1 MELEDGVTKPL
12 TIVFEKLAVWKRGN
26 ITPIFKTRRKKGDYK
41 LVALTLVP
49 GKIMEQILL
58 WSMPRHTE
66 NDDMSQ
72 HGFTNYKSWLSN
84 LAFRSTRA
92 ILFLFSTFVRPHL
105 MSWSLQHKVVRTCW
119 RRSREVP

>member
-72 HGFTNYKSWLSN
+72 HGFTNYKS
-84 LAFRSTRA
+84 
-92 ILFLFSTFVRPHL
+92 
-105 MSWSLQHKVVRTCW
+105 
-119 RRSREVP
+119 